1 MNTKAFIALL
11 ALASSSVFAV
21 EVTFGETVERTCWIK
36 SETHHAKNSNL
47 TLTSYD
53 KNGAAVY
60 TLDTRKIE
68 SNRQNSDNH
77 TVSCN

>member
-11 ALASSSVFAV
+11 ALTSSSAFSV
-21 EVTFGETVERTCWIK
+21 EVTFGEIVERTCWIK
-36 SETHHAKNSNL
+36 SETLHAENSNL

-60 TLDTRKIE
+60 TLDTSKIE
-68 SNRQNSDNH
+68 NDRQNSDNQS
-77 TVSCN
+77 VSCN